1 MKSYVAIQ
9 RCSDYDKEAVFK
21 AIHDMLELL
30 GGIGNFIHKGQTVL
44 LKPNMLSAK
53 EPERGIT
60 THPVVLEAMIREVR
74 SVGAKVLMGDS
85 PSGAFK
91 GIKRFWENTGFR
103 ELADRTKVKLVNFE
117 ADGTIIKKTENRTYH
132 LAKSVF
138 EVDAV
143 INLPKFKTHGY
154 TLYTGAIKN
163 IYGTLPGLQKGNFH
177 KQYPHPRNFS
187 EILVDLYGLVKP
199 VLHVMDGILGMEGN
213 GPATG
218 DRRNTGLLLASQDG
232 VALDAVASSLMGFEE
247 NEIDAIRLASERG
260 FGESQLQNIDVVGV
274 KREDVQFSDF
284 NLPSNRLVRLIPG
297 FLVRWVTKF
306 LWVRP
311 RADLEKC
318 TGCGVCARSCPV
330 NAIEMVEGFP
340 VTDYHTCI
348 NCLCCNESCPEGAVI
363 QEKSW
368 LATRLS

>member
-1 MKSYVAIQ
+1 
-9 RCSDYDKEAVFK
+9 
-21 AIHDMLELL
+21 
-30 GGIGNFIHKGQTVL
+30 
-44 LKPNMLSAK
+44 
-53 EPERGIT
+53 
-60 THPVVLEAMIREVR
+60 
-74 SVGAKVLMGDS
+74 
-85 PSGAFK
+85 
-91 GIKRFWENTGFR
+91 
-103 ELADRTKVKLVNFE
+103 
-117 ADGTIIKKTENRTYH
+117 
-132 LAKSVF
+132 
-138 EVDAV
+138 
-143 INLPKFKTHGY
+143 
-154 TLYTGAIKN
+154 
-163 IYGTLPGLQKGNFH
+163 
-177 KQYPHPRNFS
+177 
-187 EILVDLYGLVKP
+187 
-199 VLHVMDGILGMEGN
+199 MDGILGMEGN

-260 FGESQLQNIDVVGV
+260 LGESQLQNIDVVGV